1 MKKAV
6 NDQMYQ
12 PTKFRYNMN
21 TNILLPL
28 PGQSWVLALSFHALT
43 NRRVKAIRII
53 EVLITKAGIIHLR
66 AWKPLPRGGNVV
78 VGDPPK
84 HLLRQAEIQSRN
96 LRLWVQSWFMD
107 RNVDAVNSTLESR
120 QSISNHYNGARRGP
134 RKDGENI

>member
-1 MKKAV
+1 MKKVV

-12 PTKFRYNMN
+12 PTNVRYTMS
-21 TNILLPL
+21 TIIFLPL
-28 PGQSWVLALSFHALT
+28 PGQSWILALSFHALT

-78 VGDPPK
+78 VGDHPK
-84 HLLRQAEIQSRN
+84 HLLRQADIQSRN

-120 QSISNHYNGARRGP
+120 QSISIHYNGARRGP